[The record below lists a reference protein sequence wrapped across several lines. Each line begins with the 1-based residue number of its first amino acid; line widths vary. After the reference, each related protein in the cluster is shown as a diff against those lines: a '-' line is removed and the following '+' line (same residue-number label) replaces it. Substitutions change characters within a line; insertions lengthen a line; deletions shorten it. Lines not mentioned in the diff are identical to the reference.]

1 MEALQDDDGSV
12 KSEFVNPY
20 SLDGYLYDV
29 GKSMGTQ
36 AGKSLLVLVE
46 RLGSLIRW
54 HTAERMY
61 AIRSY
66 DDLVIFS
73 LIAWAVIKEKYG
85 LEEEPLFWE
94 SVPGDASINYDML
107 HWAITLKVKD
117 IVKGESEPAF
127 TDAYYAQKEAIV
139 GHDHVAEPPS
149 WAVAALPDP

>member
-12 KSEFVNPY
+12 KSWFVNPD
-20 SLDGYLYDV
+20 SLDGYLYAV
-29 GKSMGTQ
+29 GKLIGTQ
-36 AGKSLLVLVE
+36 AGKSLLVLLV
-46 RLGSLIRW
+46 RLGPLIRR
-54 HTAERMY
+54 HTAEWSDS
-61 AIRSY
+61 IVS
-66 DDLVIFS
+66 DDDPIIS
-73 LIAWAVIKEKYG
+73 PIAWAVIKEKYG
-85 LEEEPLFWE
+85 LEEKPQFWD

-107 HWAITLKVKD
+107 HKAITLKVKD